1 MKKMECVFKRLTQIV
16 NLAHQALR
24 VKKVTRISTS
34 RNLVIK
40 NMEQVILQ
48 KLHRVLQV
56 VSNRVA
62 VVSNV
67 VKVDTG
73 LISVLILALRTVEDQ
88 VKLEMVVVV
97 NMEVLGSKRAAGLLE
112 ILKPDLTTEEVVERL
127 MLSASI
133 AKRLAIGLEIV
144 QTQRSNSLNTKVEA
158 TSVSKENN
166 DLLNLIN

>member
-1 MKKMECVFKRLTQIV
+1 M
-16 NLAHQALR
+16 
-24 VKKVTRISTS
+24 
-34 RNLVIK
+34 
-40 NMEQVILQ
+40 
-48 KLHRVLQV
+48 
-56 VSNRVA
+56 
-62 VVSNV
+62 
-67 VKVDTG
+67 
-73 LISVLILALRTVEDQ
+73 
-88 VKLEMVVVV
+88 
-97 NMEVLGSKRAAGLLE
+97 GSKRAAGLLE